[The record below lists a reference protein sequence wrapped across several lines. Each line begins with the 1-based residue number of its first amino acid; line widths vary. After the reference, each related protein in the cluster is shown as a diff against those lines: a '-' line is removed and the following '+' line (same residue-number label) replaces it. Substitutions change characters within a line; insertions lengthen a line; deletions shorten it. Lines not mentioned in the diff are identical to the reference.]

1 MSENDPFDFPEVRFK
16 TPADVAHLPPID
28 TVHPTV
34 DDGTETKNER
44 LARLWLEA
52 WMVKRDAE
60 AKMTQIRKEIEA
72 LLENGEMVGNSTG
85 YLTWE
90 SSKSLKADSKG
101 LFDAIG
107 PQVYVR
113 VSEVSTTKLREL
125 IQAGVIPSEADYLR
139 YETTKRLVTKL
150 R

>member
-1 MSENDPFDFPEVRFK
+1 MTENDPFDFPEVRYK
-16 TPADVAHLPPID
+16 TPADVAHLPPREMAQ
-28 TVHPTV
+28 PTN
-34 DDGTETKNER
+34 GTETKNER

-60 AKMTQIRKEIEA
+60 AKMTQIRKELEA

-90 SSKSLKADSKG
+90 SSKSLKADPKG